1 MVIFRI
7 LESERL
13 NKIYHLF
20 WGGGRGLCHE
30 ACGIVV
36 LQPNIEPRP
45 LAVKAQS

>member
-20 WGGGRGLCHE
+20 WGGGGGGYAMKLV
-30 ACGIVV
+30 GSLFFNQI
-36 LQPNIEPRP
+36 LNPDP
-45 LAVKAQS
+45 